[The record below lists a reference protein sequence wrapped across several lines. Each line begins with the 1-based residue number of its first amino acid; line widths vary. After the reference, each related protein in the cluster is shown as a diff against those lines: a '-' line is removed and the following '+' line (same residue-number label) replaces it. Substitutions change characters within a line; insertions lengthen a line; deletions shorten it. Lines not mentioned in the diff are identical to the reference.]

1 MNRAYLSLLFTALV
15 FCSLFAEE
23 QDIVVLKGS
32 SIAEIVE
39 KNDVFLKRMT
49 DIEWLDDSLYLLDAE
64 NGQVVEINMLKGDK
78 VQTISRKGQGP
89 GELMYPDRIRV
100 RNKKIFVLDGGNR
113 ALKIFDLSGSFIGQF
128 RASAFNN
135 PYFYKTFDVN
145 QKDEIYF
152 PDPDKSKGM
161 LVGIYDLSGEKV
173 RDLVPC
179 PLNDEDVLA
188 LANRSCFGIGLDPD
202 GGFYLNFPLLREL
215 WRCTNDGKVLWKKNI
230 DNALL
235 QKAPEKG
242 GAILTKSGS
251 VGWTTVMRGMEIA
264 QDGKVVIGH
273 YGGGCIINREGLM
286 ERVLQFET
294 WNDDEKSWNKVALVV
309 YRINRGM
316 IINAALGQSFWLNI
330 FQMEVKK

>member
-1 MNRAYLSLLFTALV
+1 MNRAYLSLLFTALA

-161 LVGIYDLSGEKV
+161 LVGIYNLSGEKL

-188 LANRSCFGIGLDPD
+188 LANRSCFGIGLNPD

-316 IINAALGQSFWLNI
+316 MINAALGQSFWLNI